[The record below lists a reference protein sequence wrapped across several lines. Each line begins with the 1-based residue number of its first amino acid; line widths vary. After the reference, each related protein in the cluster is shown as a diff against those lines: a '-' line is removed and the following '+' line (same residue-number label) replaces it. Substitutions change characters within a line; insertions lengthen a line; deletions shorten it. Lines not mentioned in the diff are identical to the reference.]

1 MQSNKRLLTALPL
14 RLNFFLVNGEILIC
28 SPVLTLTCLTHSPFN
43 LNSYTFNLQYF
54 FRDIRN
60 LDIFSNED
68 LNFVKAKTKEAALL
82 SYRSYN
88 IIVPQYLSQEEFIA
102 LQNLYENKY
111 LNIKK
116 SDKGNSAVIAQRQ
129 DYLKKMDDILSD
141 QKKFRK
147 VSLKDD
153 TLLHFAI
160 NQEKHVDKV
169 LKKLVESRSMS
180 EKNYEILKTSSYQ
193 TSCHVRFI

>member
-1 MQSNKRLLTALPL
+1 M
-14 RLNFFLVNGEILIC
+14 
-28 SPVLTLTCLTHSPFN
+28 
-43 LNSYTFNLQYF
+43 QYF